1 MLIYKGVKVCAKYL
15 YLWHRVIVAEQK
27 ILASRVSLSMYL
39 FV

>member
-1 MLIYKGVKVCAKYL
+1 LFLVVTPKILIYGTG
-15 YLWHRVIVAEQK
+15 VIVAEQK